1 MLRADLVT
9 AGPRGAS
16 ASMAA
21 VRVAVVV
28 EPSWHDVPGGTALAA
43 LAVMRELAGR
53 PGEVDQIGV
62 AAWHRSTPPAPF
74 APPMPVRHLPL
85 PRALLYESW
94 LRARQPHVQL
104 VTGRVDV
111 VHAPNII
118 VPPAGRAGLAV
129 TVHDL
134 AFLHDPSHFSAHGLS
149 VFRRSLDL
157 VRRRADLV
165 LCPSMNVLDDC
176 AAHGIRP
183 ERLRYV
189 PNGVAPQEPVG
200 PDEVAR
206 IRTTYGL
213 ERPYVLFNGTIE
225 PRKNLGRLV
234 EAMRLLVS
242 DGHDLDLVLAG
253 PPGWGDG
260 FAPPQGELA
269 ARVRAVGFVPEDDLR
284 ALFAGAAAFC
294 MPSLR
299 EGFGLPILQAMAQRA
314 PVVTSA
320 GSSTQEVAGGAAV
333 LVDPLDAHDIARGI
347 VEAMARADELV
358 PLGLARVAEMTWSRS
373 ADLTLAAYRE
383 LAA

>member
-1 MLRADLVT
+1 MVSMLRADLVT
-9 AGPRGAS
+9 AAPADPS
-16 ASMAA
+16 ASMAT

-43 LAVMRELAGR
+43 LAVMRELRGR
-53 PGEVDQIGV
+53 LDQIGV
-62 AAWHRSTPPAPF
+62 AAWHRSTP
-74 APPMPVRHLPL
+74 APPFGPPIPVRHLPL

-149 VFRRSLDL
+149 VFRRSLAI

-165 LCPSMNVLDDC
+165 LCPSMTVLDDC
-176 AAHGIRP
+176 AAHGIAP

-189 PNGVAPQEPVG
+189 PNGVAPQAPAG
-200 PDEVAR
+200 PAEVAR
-206 IRTTYGL
+206 VRSAYGL
-213 ERPYVLFNGTIE
+213 ERAYVLFNGTIE
-225 PRKNLGRLV
+225 PRKNLGRLID
-234 EAMRLLVS
+234 AFRTLVA
-242 DGHDLDLVLAG
+242 DGRDLDLVLAG

-260 FAPPQGELA
+260 LAPPTGDLA
-269 ARVRAVGFVPEDDLR
+269 ARVRAVGFVPESDLR

-314 PVVTSA
+314 PVVTSI

-333 LVDPLDAHDIARGI
+333 LVDPLDPQDIARGI
-347 VEAMARADELV
+347 VEAMERAEQLV

-373 ADLTLAAYRE
+373 ADLTLDAYRE
-383 LAA
+383 LAG